1 MKINIETIDHNLQAY
16 PTVGNYWYD
25 SEGVLQIRVS
35 EMGEKKYHMLV
46 VLHELIEE
54 FLTNQLGITEE
65 EITNFDLYYEK
76 RREQGLVE
84 ENSEPGFDA
93 AAPYR
98 NQHAIATG
106 VELILAGILG
116 VDWKKYDQLV
126 NSL

>member
-1 MKINIETIDHNLQAY
+1 MEIHIKTIDHSQQKY
-16 PTVGNYWYD
+16 PTCGDYWYD

-35 EMGEKKYHMLV
+35 EMGDKRYHVLV
-46 VLHELIEE
+46 ILHELIEE

-84 ENSEPGFDA
+84 ENSEPGFSSDS
-93 AAPYR
+93 PYK
-98 NQHAIATG
+98 NQHSIATG
-106 VELILAGILG
+106 IELILAGILG
-116 VDWKKYDQLV
+116 VDWKKYDETV